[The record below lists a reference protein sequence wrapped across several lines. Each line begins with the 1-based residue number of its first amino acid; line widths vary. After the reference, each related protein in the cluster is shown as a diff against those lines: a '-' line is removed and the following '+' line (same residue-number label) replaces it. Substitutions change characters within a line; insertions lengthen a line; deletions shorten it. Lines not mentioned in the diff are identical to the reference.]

1 MRNGDER
8 RIEEHSNACPMI
20 GSNACPMIGSNAC
33 PMIGLS
39 KSRHCFNGFRLT
51 NKQSFYCIYR
61 EIN

>member
-8 RIEEHSNACPMI
+8 RIEEH
-20 GSNACPMIGSNAC
+20 SNACPMIGSNAC

-51 NKQSFYCIYR
+51 NKQSCFIYW